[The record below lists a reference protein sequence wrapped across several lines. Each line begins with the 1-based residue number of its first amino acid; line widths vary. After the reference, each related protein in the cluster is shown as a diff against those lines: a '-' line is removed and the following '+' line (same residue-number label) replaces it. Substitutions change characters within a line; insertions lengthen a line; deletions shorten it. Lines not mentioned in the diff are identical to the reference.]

1 MTSCE
6 HPSLYGTIVCPT
18 YSVGARL
25 GSFEVVQEHFRMVFA
40 HRLALLSVLSSST
53 ALSQRDSRHM
63 RQQLVAERSIDH
75 PDCSAAQQFE
85 AAVIGFS
92 DHGAQHSSI
101 VQLGSERSNS
111 ALDGN
116 DLTAAP
122 SNGSLALLVRA
133 SAHPARSD
141 SDSDHSGYRVNG
153 VSGAAA
159 ATDCSADSA
168 QRHRAEAALRQQR
181 AKSGAHSAL
190 QPA

>member
-1 MTSCE
+1 
-6 HPSLYGTIVCPT
+6 
-18 YSVGARL
+18 
-25 GSFEVVQEHFRMVFA
+25 MVFA

-53 ALSQRDSRHM
+53 ALSQRDSRQL
-63 RQQLVAERSIDH
+63 RQQLVAEGPIGH
-75 PDCSAAQQFE
+75 PNCSAAQQFE
-85 AAVIGFS
+85 AAAIGFS

-133 SAHPARSD
+133 SAHPARFD
-141 SDSDHSGYRVNG
+141 SDTDHSGYRVNG

-159 ATDCSADSA
+159 ATDCSANSA

-181 AKSGAHSAL
+181 AKSGAHSA
-190 QPA
+190 PAILLAILLAILIINIISLGRRRGVGRGYA

>member
-1 MTSCE
+1 
-6 HPSLYGTIVCPT
+6 
-18 YSVGARL
+18 
-25 GSFEVVQEHFRMVFA
+25 MVFA